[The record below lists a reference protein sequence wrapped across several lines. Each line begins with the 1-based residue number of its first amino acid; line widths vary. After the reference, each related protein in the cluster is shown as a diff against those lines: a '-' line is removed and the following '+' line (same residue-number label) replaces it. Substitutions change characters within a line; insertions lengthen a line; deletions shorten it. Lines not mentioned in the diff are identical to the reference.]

1 MQPTTDP
8 EFTAVLPSS
17 VLETKPVLICWP
29 PLPTLKMWI
38 FVENEKKVW
47 NNSEVKMTKS
57 LFPMIHI
64 STSVARRPYH
74 VSEESPPVSVTILH
88 IKYYSQYET

>member
-1 MQPTTDP
+1 MNNVND
-8 EFTAVLPSS
+8 VNI
-17 VLETKPVLICWP
+17 VNDDVKDK
-29 PLPTLKMWI
+29 TLKMWI